1 MVSFQEFGKWDLNIM
16 DVVKITVVAQIYHI
30 KFVYTI
36 KPDHS
41 HIEP

>member
-1 MVSFQEFGKWDLNIM
+1 M
-16 DVVKITVVAQIYHI
+16 DVVKITVVAQICHN
-30 KFVYTI
+30 KFVSII